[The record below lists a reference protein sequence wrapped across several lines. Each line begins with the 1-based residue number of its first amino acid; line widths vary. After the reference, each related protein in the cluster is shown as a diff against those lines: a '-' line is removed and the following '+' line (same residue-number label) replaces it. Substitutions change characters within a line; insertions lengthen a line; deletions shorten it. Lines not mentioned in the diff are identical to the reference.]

1 MGKRCGLSENT
12 TLSPYAAEV
21 IGNELGFKQATM
33 SGGVNY
39 DLRAVNVPRLTG
51 SKLRWATRLLEN
63 PLTRPLLLG
72 QLLRNGG
79 VEKLRS
85 LVVEDEP
92 SFQPYLFW
100 DTPVP
105 RLEIA
110 SVPTLVGTVKS
121 HYDNPC
127 GFVGV
132 LDYGQAYETGATT
145 PEQVAQRALA
155 AISASETC
163 TPPLRMFIAY
173 QNDAVM
179 AQAQASTQRWHAG
192 NPLGPFDGVPVAI
205 KDEFDLLPYRSTIG
219 SSFLGQTLPYEEAT
233 VVTRLRE
240 SGALLLGKTNMH
252 EFGIGV
258 TGLNPHY
265 GAARNPYQPAH
276 CAGGSSGGSAAA
288 VASGLCPVAIG
299 TDGGGSIRIPAA
311 FCGVVGL
318 KPTYGRISGFG
329 SPTQACSVCQPGPI
343 GATVRD
349 VAMAY
354 GVIAGPDSRDRKS
367 LIQPPV
373 SLRGLASLDLTGLTL
388 GVYPAWFKH
397 ADSAVV
403 DACQSLLDAFVGQG
417 AQLMDIEIPEL
428 DIGRIAHAITIL
440 AELGSALEPYYDT
453 HRRDISWDT
462 RIHLVL
468 ARAMTARD
476 YLQAQRIR
484 TRMTAHFYRAL
495 QKADMI
501 VTPTTACSAP
511 LIHADALPEG
521 EADLGLATEIMR
533 FVVPANF
540 AGLPAI
546 SFPAGYDAQ
555 GLPIGFHAIGRPWEE
570 HELLRL
576 ASVAERLVERRPAQ
590 VHYDL
595 LQNNPQPVDSNL
607 SASRSS

>member
-1 MGKRCGLSENT
+1 
-12 TLSPYAAEV
+12 
-21 IGNELGFKQATM
+21 M
-33 SGGVNY
+33 SSAVNY
-39 DLRAVNVPRLTG
+39 DLKSMHVPRLAG
-51 SKLRWATRLLEN
+51 GKLRWATRLLEN
-63 PLTRPLLLG
+63 PLTRPLLLD
-72 QLLRNGG
+72 QLLRTGG
-79 VEKLRS
+79 VKKLRS

-105 RLEIA
+105 KLEIS
-110 SVPTLVGTVKS
+110 SVPTLVGTIES
-121 HYDNPC
+121 HHGDPS
-127 GFVGV
+127 GFACV
-132 LDYGQAYETGATT
+132 LDYGRAYETGSTT
-145 PEQVAQRALA
+145 PEEVAQRALA
-155 AISASETC
+155 AITASETA
-163 TPPLRMFIAY
+163 PFPLRMFIAC
-173 QNDAVM
+173 QEDAVM
-179 AQAQASTQRWHAG
+179 AQAQASAQRWQAG

-205 KDEFDLLPYRSTIG
+205 KDEFDLLPYGSTLG
-219 SSFLGQTLPYEEAT
+219 SSFLGRNPPHEEAT
-233 VVTRLRE
+233 VVTKLRE
-240 SGALLLGKTNMH
+240 GGALLLGKTNMH
-252 EFGIGV
+252 ELGIGV

-265 GAARNPYQPAH
+265 GAVRNPYRSTH

-288 VASGLCPVAIG
+288 VASGVCPVAIG

-343 GATVRD
+343 GATVPD
-349 VAMAY
+349 VALAY
-354 GVIAGPDSRDRKS
+354 AVIAGPDSRDRKS
-367 LIQPPV
+367 LLQPPV
-373 SLRGLASLDLTGLTL
+373 SLRGLASMDLNGLKL
-388 GVYPAWFKH
+388 GVYRTWFRH

-403 DACQSLLDAFVGQG
+403 AACQALLDAFVSQG
-417 AQLMDIEIPEL
+417 AQVLDIEIPEL

-440 AELGSALEPYYDT
+440 AELGSDLEPYYDL
-453 HRRDISWDT
+453 HRRDISWET

-476 YLQAQRIR
+476 YLQAQRVR

-501 VTPTTACSAP
+501 VTPTTACTAP

-521 EADLGLATEIMR
+521 ESDISLATDIMR

-570 HELLRL
+570 HHLLRL
-576 ASVAERLVERRPAQ
+576 AGVAEQFVERRPAQ
-590 VHYDL
+590 VYYDL
-595 LQNNPQPVDSNL
+595 LQNQTQPVNNDQH
-607 SASRSS
+607 ASRSY